1 MTSRMSRTVRRNVT
15 GEVFTRREVVDH
27 MIHEVAYFGR
37 IRKWLGA
44 RVLEPSCGRGAFV
57 LPLVEKV
64 LAEVAD
70 WTDARLDSFLTACDI
85 SEDNIEATASRTKSV
100 LLGRGCPSGRAE
112 ELVRTWFVRCD
123 FLLHGFARNFDV
135 VIGNPPYI
143 RFDALAPQL
152 QGEYKSRY
160 KTFSAR
166 CDIYVPFFEKAL
178 SLLAADGVLSF
189 ICSNRFAKSSY
200 GRRLRSLISREYRVA
215 LYLNMEHAQPFE
227 EEVSAY
233 PAICVLDRHVGE
245 RTLAKTIGDASR
257 KTLRESRASRGNL
270 SAFDSWYRDEAPWIS
285 TSRDRR
291 DFAEWA
297 SRAFPVI
304 EESAPGTRIGI
315 GVASGAD
322 DLYVDAQRACDLEEG
337 CLLPLVMAGDIADG
351 VANWRG
357 RYILNPYDND
367 DDRLMK
373 DLADYPKM
381 AGYLEAHAGRLKGRY
396 CAKKHPDAWYR
407 TLDRIR
413 YRVLRSPKL
422 LLPDIQAGGNVALDE
437 RGRLYPHHNVYW
449 ITSKGWDLRALCVLM
464 RSSFVTNQMRC
475 LSAEMRGGFIRYQAQ
490 NLRNVRI
497 PHAKSLSMAD
507 VERLAALYGERGR
520 AAVDAA
526 VDAVVQRAAAQCVPD
541 PAMKRREP
549 FETPVQAVG

>member
-1 MTSRMSRTVRRNVT
+1 MAIDRT
-15 GEVFTRREVVDH
+15 F
-27 MIHEVAYFGR
+27 
-37 IRKWLGA
+37 
-44 RVLEPSCGRGAFV
+44 
-57 LPLVEKV
+57 
-64 LAEVAD
+64 
-70 WTDARLDSFLTACDI
+70 
-85 SEDNIEATASRTKSV
+85 
-100 LLGRGCPSGRAE
+100 
-112 ELVRTWFVRCD
+112 
-123 FLLHGFARNFDV
+123 
-135 VIGNPPYI
+135 
-143 RFDALAPQL
+143 
-152 QGEYKSRY
+152 
-160 KTFSAR
+160 
-166 CDIYVPFFEKAL
+166 
-178 SLLAADGVLSF
+178 
-189 ICSNRFAKSSY
+189 
-200 GRRLRSLISREYRVA
+200 
-215 LYLNMEHAQPFE
+215 
-227 EEVSAY
+227 
-233 PAICVLDRHVGE
+233 
-245 RTLAKTIGDASR
+245 
-257 KTLRESRASRGNL
+257 
-270 SAFDSWYRDEAPWIS
+270 
-285 TSRDRR
+285 
-291 DFAEWA
+291 
-297 SRAFPVI
+297 
-304 EESAPGTRIGI
+304 ESALLKAITSLEVKCDGLRVP
-315 GVASGAD
+315 
-322 DLYVDAQRACDLEEG
+322 YVTNL
-337 CLLPLVMAGDIADG
+337 
-351 VANWRG
+351 
-357 RYILNPYDND
+357 D

-475 LSAEMRGGFIRYQAQ
+475 LSTEMRGGFIRYQAQ

-526 VDAVVQRAAAQCVPD
+526 VDAVVQRAAARCVPD